1 MDKFL
6 RPHTLDIDPELPTAA
21 DEWEMWLANFKEFIK
36 AIDAALNPDKLV
48 LLKAH
53 VSCSIYKL
61 IKDSTTFEDAE
72 EILKARFVKP
82 KSDIYARHKLFTT
95 RQQPGETLSQFL
107 DQLKSL
113 SLDCNF
119 KAITA
124 EKIREEAIRDAF
136 INGMSSSAIRQRLLE
151 FMTLD
156 LATAVSHARA
166 MEMAQIQSDSYGH
179 ASSTS
184 FPTAAISDAA
194 EEVKEE
200 EHDVTAKISN
210 IPSRKCF
217 FCGGPVHPRAEC
229 RARNATCN
237 NCRKVGHFAKVCRSA
252 SRPKTSFASA
262 ILGAASVNL
271 NCLSSSLADVS
282 IDGHSFKALIDT
294 GSSRSFIDA
303 DVARS
308 LRKLQISD
316 SNDVITMASNKHK
329 MVLREQCNVE
339 MKLNGRY
346 YTDVS
351 LLLFSNLCAP
361 VLLGHDFLRRHA
373 AISLEFGGEL
383 PSLNVCGLAVAS
395 IEPPPLFSNLTSDC
409 HPIQTRSRRHN
420 ESDQKFIDA
429 EVERMLREGIIV
441 PSRSPWRAQ
450 ALVIDHG
457 SKKRLVIDY
466 SQTINRFTQLN
477 AYPLPGITEMIEK
490 ISKFKVFSSIDLKS
504 AYHQIPIKD
513 EERKFTAFEASG
525 KLFEFLRVP
534 FGVTNGV
541 ACFQQVINDIIRSE
555 NLQNTFAYVD
565 DLTICGNSQEDHDEN
580 LRRFRGAVEKYG
592 LTLNE
597 DKCKFNRTSITLLG
611 HVIENK
617 KVSPDLER
625 MRPLMEMP
633 VPSDMNSLRRAL
645 GLLSYY
651 SKWIPR
657 FSEKLRPILSVKA
670 FPLSTAAVKAFEE
683 MKTEISEASLHAIED
698 GVPFVVETDAS
709 DGGIAASLSQDGRP
723 IAFFSRALAAAERHH
738 SSMER
743 EACAIVEAIRKWR
756 HFLLG
761 KHFLVVTDQQAVRY
775 MFDGKNKGKIKN
787 EKILRW
793 RLELSCF
800 SFDITYRDGK
810 KNVVA
815 DALSRMPFDCVAA
828 LTDDDLA
835 RLHDVLCHPGVTRL
849 WHVVRSR
856 NLPFSLEDVKATIR
870 RCKTCSEVKPN
881 FVKFQGTLIK
891 ATRPFERLNVDFKG
905 PLPTSSKNR
914 YLFVVI
920 DEFSRFPFAFP
931 TKDTSTDSALQC
943 LFTLFSVCGLPD
955 MVHSDRGSAFTSG
968 DYQRALHERGVATNY
983 CSPYNPRGNG
993 QVERYNGVLW
1003 RNIRLALHA
1012 RKLPTESWEAVLPD
1026 ALHSMR
1032 SLLCTSTNATPH
1044 ERFFTFPRKATY
1056 GKTMPSWLLTSQS
1069 ALLKKAVVQSKYDPN
1084 MEAVELVHTNPEYAR
1099 VRHANGNESTVSLR
1113 RLAPMAKVESTE
1125 LNTENNNGDGD
1136 CASADEDNAQL
1147 RRSTR
1152 VRNPPQR
1159 YDPSS
1164 YQ

>member
-6 RPHTLDIDPELPTAA
+6 RPRTLDIDPESPTAA
-21 DEWEMWLANFKEFIK
+21 DEWEMWLANFKEFVN
-36 AIDAALNPDKLV
+36 AIDTTLKPDKLV

-53 VSCSIYKL
+53 VSCPIYKL
-61 IKDSTTFEDAE
+61 IKDSKTFENAE
-72 EILKARFVKP
+72 DILKIRFVKP
-82 KSDIYARHKLFTT
+82 KSNIYARHKLFTT
-95 RQQPGETLSQFL
+95 RQQPGESLSQFL

-113 SLDCNF
+113 SLDCDF
-119 KAITA
+119 KATTA
-124 EKIREEAIRDAF
+124 EIIREEAIRDAF

-156 LATAVSHARA
+156 LATAVAQARA
-166 MEMAQIQSDSYGH
+166 MEMAQIQSSSYGH
-179 ASSTS
+179 DSSS
-184 FPTAAISDAA
+184 FPTAAINDAA
-194 EEVKEE
+194 GAAEVEAVE
-200 EHDVTAKISN
+200 VTAKISN
-210 IPSRKCF
+210 VSSRKCF
-217 FCGGPVHPRAEC
+217 FCGGSVHPRAEC
-229 RARNATCN
+229 RAKNATCN
-237 NCRKVGHFAKVCRSA
+237 KCNKVGHFAKVCRSS
-252 SRPKTSFASA
+252 SRPKAFLTSA

-271 NCLSSSLADVS
+271 NCLSSSLAD
-282 IDGHSFKALIDT
+282 ITIYGHSFKALIDT
-294 GSSRSFIDA
+294 GSSRSFIDS
-303 DVARS
+303 DTARR
-308 LRKLQISD
+308 LHKLQIYE

-329 MVLREQCNVE
+329 MVLHEQCKVE
-339 MKLNGRY
+339 MEVNGRH

-351 LLLFSNLCAP
+351 LLLFDNLCAP

-373 AISLEFGGEL
+373 AISLDFGGEL

-395 IEPPPLFSNLTSDC
+395 IDPPPLFSDLTSDC

-429 EVERMLREGIIV
+429 EVERMLREGIIT

-477 AYPLPGITEMIEK
+477 AYPLPRITDMIEK

-504 AYHQIPIKD
+504 AYHQIPIKE

-525 KLFEFLRVP
+525 KLFEFSRVP

-541 ACFQQVINDIIRSE
+541 ACFQQVINDIIKAE
-555 NLQNTFAYVD
+555 NLQKTFAYVD
-565 DLTICGNSQEDHDEN
+565 DLTICGTSQEDHDEN
-580 LRRFRGAVEKYG
+580 LRRFRNAVEKYG

-611 HVIENK
+611 HVIGDK
-617 KVSPDLER
+617 KVSPDPER

-633 VPSDMNSLRRAL
+633 VPSDTNSLRRAL
-645 GLLSYY
+645 GLFSYY

-657 FSEKLRPILSVKA
+657 FSEKLRPIISVKE
-670 FPLSTAAVKAFEE
+670 FPMPTAAVEAFEE
-683 MKTEISEASLHAIED
+683 MKNEIAEACLHAIED
-698 GVPFVVETDAS
+698 GVSFVVETDAS
-709 DGGIAASLSQDGRP
+709 DGGIAASLSQAGRP
-723 IAFFSRALAAAERHH
+723 VAFFSRALAAAERHH

-761 KHFLVVTDQQAVRY
+761 KHFIVVTDQQAVRY

-800 SFDITYRDGK
+800 SFDISYRDGK

-815 DALSRMPFDCVAA
+815 DALSRVPFSCVAA
-828 LTDDDLA
+828 STDDDLA

-849 WHVVRSR
+849 WHVVRAR
-856 NLPFSLEDVKATIR
+856 NLPFSLDDVKTTIR

-891 ATRPFERLNVDFKG
+891 ATRPFERLNVDYKG

-931 TKDTSTDSALQC
+931 TKDTSTESTLQC

-955 MVHSDRGSAFTSG
+955 IIHSDRGSAFTSG

-983 CSPYNPRGNG
+983 SSPYNPKGNG

-1012 RKLPTESWEAVLPD
+1012 RKLPTESWEMVLPD

-1032 SLLCTSTNATPH
+1032 SLLCTSTNVTPH

-1056 GKTMPSWLLTSQS
+1056 GKSMPSWLLTSQS
-1069 ALLKKAVVQSKYDPN
+1069 ALLKKAVVQSKYDPIT
-1084 MEAVELVHTNPEYAR
+1084 EAVELVHTNPEYAR

-1113 RLAPMAKVESTE
+1113 RLAPMAEEEESGLSSE
-1125 LNTENNNGDGD
+1125 DNGDEGSL
-1136 CASADEDNAQL
+1136 SAQEEPAQP
-1147 RRSTR
+1147 RRSSR

-1159 YDPSS
+1159 FDPSS

>member
-6 RPHTLDIDPELPTAA
+6 RPHTLDIDPESPTAA
-21 DEWEMWLANFKEFIK
+21 DEWEMWLANFKEFFK
-36 AIDAALNPDKLV
+36 AIDSTLKPDKLV
-48 LLKAH
+48 LLRAH
-53 VSCSIYKL
+53 VSSSIYKL
-61 IKDSTTFEDAE
+61 IKASTTFEDAE
-72 EILKARFVKP
+72 EILKVRFIKP
-82 KSDIYARHKLFTT
+82 KSDIYARHKLFAT
-95 RQQPGETLSQFL
+95 RQQPGESLSQFL

-119 KAITA
+119 KATTA
-124 EKIREEAIRDAF
+124 EIIREEAIRDAF
-136 INGMSSSAIRQRLLE
+136 INGMSSSIIRQRLLE
-151 FMTLD
+151 YMTLD
-156 LATAVSHARA
+156 LTTAVVQARA
-166 MEMAQIQSDSYGH
+166 MEMAQIQSNSYGQ
-179 ASSTS
+179 SPSTS
-184 FPTAAISDAA
+184 FPTAAIKDADGA
-194 EEVKEE
+194 AKKETDEVA
-200 EHDVTAKISN
+200 AKISS

-217 FCGGPVHPRAEC
+217 FCGGPVHPRIEC

-237 NCRKVGHFAKVCRSA
+237 KCSKIGHFAKVCRSA
-252 SRPKTSFASA
+252 SHPKISLTSA
-262 ILGAASVNL
+262 ILGFASVNL
-271 NCLSSSLADVS
+271 SCLSSSLAKVS
-282 IDGHSFKALIDT
+282 MHGQSFKALIDT

-303 DVARS
+303 DTARS
-308 LRKLQISD
+308 LRKLQINE

-329 MVLREQCNVE
+329 IVLREQCKVE
-339 MKLNGRY
+339 MELNGRY
-346 YTDVS
+346 YMDVS
-351 LLLFSNLCAP
+351 LLLFDNLCAP

-373 AISLEFGGEL
+373 AISLEFGGQL

-395 IEPPPLFSNLTSDC
+395 IEPPPLFSNLTPDC

-429 EVERMLREGIIV
+429 EVERMLHEGIII

-450 ALVIDHG
+450 VLVIEHG
-457 SKKRLVIDY
+457 GKKRLVIDY

-504 AYHQIPIKD
+504 AYHQIPIRE
-513 EERKFTAFEASG
+513 EERKFTAFEACG
-525 KLFEFLRVP
+525 KLFQFSRVP

-555 NLQNTFAYVD
+555 NLRNTFAYVD
-565 DLTICGNSQEDHDEN
+565 DLTVCGNSQEDHDEN
-580 LRRFRGAVEKYG
+580 LRRFRNAVEKYG

-597 DKCKFNRTSITLLG
+597 DKCKFNRTAITLLG
-611 HVIENK
+611 HVIEDK
-617 KVSPDLER
+617 KVSPDPER

-657 FSEKLRPILSVKA
+657 FSERLRPILSVKE
-670 FPLSTAAVKAFEE
+670 FPLSTAAVKSFEE
-683 MKTEISEASLHAIED
+683 MKTEISKSFLHAIED

-709 DGGIAASLSQDGRP
+709 DGGIAASLSQAGRP

-761 KHFLVVTDQQAVRY
+761 KHFMVVTDQQAVRY

-800 SFDITYRDGK
+800 SFDISYRDGK
-810 KNVVA
+810 RNVVA
-815 DALSRMPFDCVAA
+815 DALSRVPFGCVAA

-835 RLHDVLCHPGVTRL
+835 KLHDVLCHPGVTRL

-891 ATRPFERLNVDFKG
+891 ATRPFERLNVDYKG

-931 TKDTSTDSALQC
+931 TKDTSTESTLQC

-955 MVHSDRGSAFTSG
+955 IVHSDRGSAFTSG

-983 CSPYNPRGNG
+983 SSPYNPRGNG

-1012 RKLPTESWEAVLPD
+1012 RKLPTQSWEVVLPD

-1056 GKTMPSWLLTSQS
+1056 GKSMPSWLLTSQS
-1069 ALLKKAVVQSKYDPN
+1069 ALLKKAVVQSKYDPIT
-1084 MEAVELVHTNPEYAR
+1084 EAVELVHTNPEYAR
-1099 VRHANGNESTVSLR
+1099 VRHANGSESTVSLR
-1113 RLAPMAKVESTE
+1113 RLAPMAEGEGTV
-1125 LNTENNNGDGD
+1125 LNSEDNSDEGS
-1136 CASADEDNAQL
+1136 ASADEEPTQL

-1152 VRNPPQR
+1152 VKNPPQR

>member
-6 RPHTLDIDPELPTAA
+6 RPRTLDINPESPDAA
-21 DEWEMWLANFKEFIK
+21 DEWEMWLANFEEFFK
-36 AIDAALNPDKLV
+36 AIDPSLTPDKFI
-48 LLKAH
+48 LLKSH
-53 VSCSIYKL
+53 VSCSTYKL
-61 IKDSTTFEDAE
+61 IKNVSTFNDAV
-72 EILKARFVKP
+72 EILNSRFIKP
-82 KSDIYARHKLFTT
+82 KSEIYARHKLFTT
-95 RQQPGETLSQFL
+95 RQEPGESLSQFL
-107 DQLKSL
+107 DQLKPL

-119 KAITA
+119 KDSTA

-136 INGMSSSAIRQRLLE
+136 INGMSSSIIRQRLLE

-156 LATAVSHARA
+156 LATAVTQARA
-166 MEMAQIQSDSYGH
+166 MEMAQIQSNSYAH
-179 ASSTS
+179 TSSTS
-184 FPTAAISDAA
+184 FPTAVISDVPGAA
-194 EEVKEE
+194 KEE
-200 EHDVTAKISN
+200 ADDVTAKISSV
-210 IPSRKCF
+210 PFRKCF
-217 FCGGPVHPRAEC
+217 FCGGPVHPRSEC

-237 NCRKVGHFAKVCRSA
+237 KCSKIGHFAKVCRSA
-252 SRPKTSFASA
+252 SRPKSSLTSA

-271 NCLSSSLADVS
+271 NSLSSSLVD
-282 IDGHSFKALIDT
+282 ITIHGRSFKALIDT

-303 DVARS
+303 DTARS
-308 LRKLQISD
+308 LRKLQIIE

-329 MVLREQCNVE
+329 MVLREKCKVE
-339 MKLNGRY
+339 MELNGGY

-351 LLLFSNLCAP
+351 LLLFNNLCAP

-373 AISLEFGGEL
+373 ALSLEFGGEL
-383 PSLNVCGLAVAS
+383 PSLNVCGLAVAA
-395 IEPPPLFSNLTSDC
+395 IEPPSLFSNLTPDC
-409 HPIQTRSRRHN
+409 HPIQTRSRQHN
-420 ESDQKFIDA
+420 EDDQKFIDT
-429 EVERMLREGIIV
+429 EVERMLHEGIIV

-450 ALVIDHG
+450 VLVIDQG

-466 SQTINRFTQLN
+466 SQTINRFTELN

-504 AYHQIPIKD
+504 AYHQIPIK
-513 EERKFTAFEASG
+513 EEEQKFTAFEACG
-525 KLFEFLRVP
+525 KLFEFCRVP

-555 NLQNTFAYVD
+555 NLQNTFAYID
-565 DLTICGNSQEDHDEN
+565 DLTICGHNQEDHDET
-580 LRRFRGAVEKYG
+580 LRRFRNAVEKYG

-597 DKCKFNRTSITLLG
+597 DKCKFNRTAITLLG
-611 HVIENK
+611 HVIEDK
-617 KVSPDLER
+617 KVSPDPER

-657 FSEKLRPILSVKA
+657 FSEKLRPILSVKE
-670 FPLSTAAVKAFEE
+670 FPLSTSAVKSFEE
-683 MKTEISEASLHAIED
+683 MKIEISEACLHAIED

-709 DGGIAASLSQDGRP
+709 DGGIAASLSQAGRP
-723 IAFFSRALAAAERHH
+723 IAFFSRALATAERHH

-800 SFDITYRDGK
+800 SFDISYREGK

-815 DALSRMPFDCVAA
+815 DALSRVPFSCVAA

-849 WHVVRSR
+849 WHAVRSR
-856 NLPFSLEDVKATIR
+856 NLPFSLEDVRATIR

-931 TKDTSTDSALQC
+931 TKDTSTESALQS

-955 MVHSDRGSAFTSG
+955 SVHSDRGSAFTSG
-968 DYQRALHERGVATNY
+968 EFQRALHERGVATNY
-983 CSPYNPRGNG
+983 SSPYNPMGNG

-1012 RKLPTESWEAVLPD
+1012 RKLPTESWEVVLPD

-1044 ERFFTFPRKATY
+1044 ERFFTFARKATY
-1056 GKTMPSWLLTSQS
+1056 GKSMPSWLLTSQS
-1069 ALLKKAVVQSKYDPN
+1069 ALLKKAVVQSKYDPIT
-1084 MEAVELVHTNPEYAR
+1084 EAVELVHTNPEYAR

-1113 RLAPMAKVESTE
+1113 RLAPMAEVKDTGPTSED
-1125 LNTENNNGDGD
+1125 NGDEESV
-1136 CASADEDNAQL
+1136 SADEEPQL